1 MIFKRT
7 ENILLA
13 IIAVTVFVGLFIA
26 SQHNYNLFHSLAELF
41 SIMISAGIF
50 MIAWNSRKFV
60 DNEYLL
66 FIGISFL
73 FVSAIDLLHILTFK
87 GMNILDVEGANVPT
101 QLWIAARYLQSITLF
116 MAPTFMKYKFD
127 GKTLFVG
134 YGLFTLLIIISIFY
148 VPVFPTAYVEG
159 SGLTNFKIISEY
171 IISFLFIGAV
181 YQMYQYKNFFDKKFF
196 RLIVWSISILI
207 VAELMFT
214 LYISVF
220 GFANILGHYLKIV
233 SYYLLYKAIIEQ
245 GLINPYRVLFRNLKK
260 SEVELQKYSQ
270 QLVLSNA
277 NKDKFFSI
285 ISHDLRS
292 PFNGILGFT
301 ELLRD
306 ETDELEK
313 SEIKDIA
320 ERLHGAASGVYS
332 LLENLLQWSRIQ
344 LGVDVSDP
352 EPVRLKDIVFYCVEL
367 MQHSA
372 HKKNIL
378 LYVDISDDSLIF
390 VDQNMLNSVLQNLI
404 SNAVKF
410 TPVGGEIKIYNEM
423 EDDFVVLYIQDTGIG
438 MKVDE
443 VQNLF
448 KIEKS
453 FTKKGTSGEK
463 GSGLGLILTKEL
475 IEKNGGEIE
484 AKSET
489 DKGTT
494 FILRIPL
501 YKKNTFG

>member
-1 MIFKRT
+1 MILKRF
-7 ENILLA
+7 ENVLLA
-13 IIAVTVFVGLFIA
+13 IIAVVVFVGLFVA
-26 SQHNYNLFHSLAELF
+26 SQYNYNLFHTFAELF

-73 FVSAIDLLHILTFK
+73 FVSTIDLLHVFTYK
-87 GMNILDVEGANVPT
+87 GMNILNIEGANIPT
-101 QLWIAARYLQSITLF
+101 QLWVASRYLQSITLLI
-116 MAPTFMKYKFD
+116 APSFMKYKFD
-127 GKTLFVG
+127 GKTLFVS
-134 YGLFTLLIIISIFY
+134 YGLFTLIIILSIFY

-159 SGLTNFKIISEY
+159 SGLTNFKIVSEY
-171 IISFLFIGAV
+171 IISFLYIGAI
-181 YQMYQYKNFFDKKFF
+181 YKMYQYRNFFNEKFF
-196 RLIVWSISILI
+196 KLIVWSIAIL
-207 VAELMFT
+207 VLAELMFT
-214 LYISVF
+214 LYMSVF

-245 GLINPYRVLFRNLKK
+245 GLIDPYQVLFRNLKK
-260 SEVELQKYSQ
+260 SEVELQKYSEE
-270 QLVLSNA
+270 LKISNV

-292 PFNGILGFT
+292 PFNGILGFA

-320 ERLHGAASGVYS
+320 GRLHGAATGVYS
-332 LLENLLQWSRIQ
+332 LLENLLQWSRVQ
-344 LGVDVSDP
+344 LGVDISDP
-352 EPVRLKDIVFYCVEL
+352 DPAKLEDVVSASVEL
-367 MQHSA
+367 MQSSA

-378 LYVDISDDSLIF
+378 LSVKVPGKILVYVDQI
-390 VDQNMLNSVLQNLI
+390 MLASVLQNLI
-404 SNAVKF
+404 SNAIKF
-410 TPVGGEIKIYNEM
+410 TPNGGEIKIFNEL
-423 EDDFVVLYIQDTGIG
+423 EDDFAVLFIKDTGVG
-438 MKVDE
+438 MQESE
-443 VQNLF
+443 VSNLF

-453 FTKKGTSGEK
+453 FSKQGTDGEK

-484 AKSET
+484 AKSKPN
-489 DKGTT
+489 KGTT

-501 YKKNTFG
+501 YK

>member
-1 MIFKRT
+1 MIFKRF
-7 ENILLA
+7 ENILLTFIA
-13 IIAVTVFVGLFIA
+13 ITVFIGLFIA
-26 SQHNYNLFHSLAELF
+26 SQYNYNLFHTFAELF

-66 FIGISFL
+66 FIGISYIFI
-73 FVSAIDLLHILTFK
+73 SAIDLLHVFTYK
-87 GMNILDVEGANVPT
+87 GMNIVYVKDANIPT

-116 MAPTFMKYKFD
+116 MAPSFMKYKFD
-127 GKTLFVG
+127 AKTLFVS

-148 VPVFPTAYVEG
+148 VPVFPAAFVEG

-171 IISFLFIGAV
+171 IIAFLFIGAI
-181 YQMYQYKNFFDKKFF
+181 YKMFQYRNFFDKKFF
-196 RLIVWSISILI
+196 KLIVWSISIL
-207 VAELMFT
+207 VAAEFMFT

-245 GLINPYRVLFRNLKK
+245 GLIDPYEVLFRNLKN
-260 SEVELQKYSQ
+260 SELELQKYSQ
-270 QLVLSNA
+270 ELKTSNV

-320 ERLHGAASGVYS
+320 GRLHGSAMGVYS
-332 LLENLLQWSRIQ
+332 LLENLLQWSRVQ

-352 EPVRLKDIVFYCVEL
+352 EPVKLDDIVFASIEL
-367 MQHSA
+367 MRSSA
-372 HKKNIL
+372 HKKEITLSVNLSKNIII
-378 LYVDISDDSLIF
+378 YVD
-390 VDQNMLNSVLQNLI
+390 QTMLNSVLQNLI
-404 SNAVKF
+404 SNAIKF
-410 TPVGGEIKIYNEM
+410 TQVGGEIKIYNEL
-423 EDDFVVLYIQDTGIG
+423 EDDFVVLFIQDTGVG
-438 MKVDE
+438 MEEDQVL
-443 VQNLF
+443 NLF

-453 FTKKGTSGEK
+453 FTKQGTAGEK

-475 IEKNGGEIE
+475 IEKNGGEIS
-484 AKSET
+484 AKSRMNE
-489 DKGTT
+489 GTT
-494 FILRIPL
+494 FTLRIPL
-501 YKKNTFG
+501 YKEFRD